1 MGSLGIIEWTLIV
14 LIILLFFG
22 AKRIPGIAR
31 GIGNGIRE
39 FRNAKSDR
47 GKDEDK
53 EEIE

>member
-31 GIGNGIRE
+31 TIGHSIKE
-39 FRNAKSDR
+39 FRNARNSSGEAEENK
-47 GKDEDK
+47 
-53 EEIE
+53 EIE

>member
-31 GIGNGIRE
+31 TIGQSVKE
-39 FRNAKSDR
+39 FRNAKSEP
-47 GKDEDK
+47 GEDEDK
-53 EEIE
+53 EKIE

>member
-31 GIGNGIRE
+31 GIGQAVKE
-39 FRNAKSDR
+39 FRNAKNDS
-47 GKDEDK
+47 DEDENK

>member
-1 MGSLGIIEWTLIV
+1 MGTLGIFEWTLIV

-31 GIGNGIRE
+31 TIGHSIKE
-39 FRNAKSDR
+39 FRNGRSEPGDA
-47 GKDEDK
+47 EDK